1 MEAYNLISLS
11 GTFLLLFI
19 AWLLS
24 SNRNVLNWNVIIW
37 GTLLQFIF
45 ALFIFVIP
53 GGATFFL
60 LINDLVVKI
69 LESATAGSHFLF
81 GPLALPP
88 GTSAQGETSI
98 GFILAFQALPTIIF
112 FASLMAVLYYLRVMP
127 LLIKVFSLVFTKFMK
142 ISGAESLCASSN
154 IFVGIESALA
164 VRPHLNSMTNSEL
177 CTILTTGM
185 ATIASSVLALYTF
198 ILREEFPTIAGHL
211 VSASILSAPAAVVM
225 AKIVLPET
233 GKPETLGKDV
243 KPHYETHSN
252 IIEAIIKGANDGL
265 RLVVGIAALL
275 IALLGLVALMDLFLV
290 GLGSWLNESLGF
302 SLDWSLK
309 GLLGYVAFHLT
320 VIIGVPV
327 TDAFE
332 ITKLIGERVVVTEVV
347 AYQDLAKLMAQD
359 SLQYPRSAFLATYAL
374 CGFTHVASLS
384 IFIGGIAALVP
395 ERTKDLSKI
404 GLRAFIAATLAT
416 LMTASV
422 AGTFFNNSSILFK

>member
-1 MEAYNLISLS
+1 METYNLVSLL
-11 GTFLLLFI
+11 GTFLLLII

-24 SNRNVLNWNVIIW
+24 SDRKVLNWNVIIW
-37 GTLLQFIF
+37 GTLLQFCF
-45 ALFIFVIP
+45 AIFIFVIP
-53 GGATFFL
+53 AGATFFL
-60 LINDLVVKI
+60 IVNDLVVQV
-69 LESATAGSHFLF
+69 LESAGAGSRFLF
-81 GPLALPP
+81 GRLALPP
-88 GTSAQGETSI
+88 GSSANGETSL
-98 GFILAFQALPTIIF
+98 GFILAFQALPTIVF

-127 LLIKVFSLVFTKFMK
+127 LLIKTFSFVFTKFMK

-154 IFVGIESALA
+154 IFVGIESALT
-164 VRPHLNSMTNSEL
+164 VRPHLKNMTNSEL

-225 AKIVLPET
+225 AKIILPET
-233 GKPETLGKDV
+233 GKPETLGEDV
-243 KPHYETHSN
+243 KPHYKSHSN
-252 IIEAIIKGANDGL
+252 IIEAIIKGANEGL

-275 IALLGLVALMDLFLV
+275 LALLGLVALLDLFLT
-290 GLGSWLNESLGF
+290 GLGAWINGFFGF
-302 SLDWSLK
+302 SIDWSLK
-309 GLLGYVAFHLT
+309 GLLGYAAFPFTLL
-320 VIIGVPV
+320 VGVPIN
-327 TDAFE
+327 DAFE

-347 AYQDLAKLMAQD
+347 AYQDLAKLLAQG
-359 SLQYPRSAFLATYAL
+359 SLQYPRSAFVATYAL

-384 IFIGGIAALVP
+384 IFIGGISALVP